1 MVEFKILSISKRV
14 YSKLVTLDLRRA
26 DFKRFRE
33 LLGRVTWDK
42 ALEGRGAHGK
52 LVSTQEPSPPSPEAV
67 HLKKKEGRQEC
78 QEASV
83 HQQGASGLKHKKK
96 VYREWKHEWVS
107 WEDYK
112 EAV

>member
-42 ALEGRGAHGK
+42 ALEGRGAHGR
-52 LVSTQEPSPPSPEAV
+52 LVSTQEPSPPSPSQE
-67 HLKKKEGRQEC
+67 KGRQARMPRGLC
-78 QEASV
+78 ASTR
-83 HQQGASGLKHKKK
+83 SF
-96 VYREWKHEWVS
+96 WT
-107 WEDYK
+107 
-112 EAV
+112 